1 MKKIVGSREL
11 IRNINE
17 KNIIKE
23 IFEKKETDRTS
34 ISKKVS
40 LSGATVTKI
49 VNEMISKDILV
60 EKGETDSTGG
70 RRPILLSLNKNY
82 GEFIAFKIGMGYIN
96 NLITDFSG
104 EKLYRETFYFEKIT
118 EEIIIKHITESL
130 KNEKIKNPISVGI
143 GISGIVNTKEGCV
156 VNSYILNLNNFY
168 LGKIIKEETG
178 IDTYIFNDV
187 DSFSMTHYWEG
198 NIKKYKNSVVM
209 TLGVGIGGS
218 IFVNS
223 EAYNGIGVGEI
234 GHMVIKENGEKCT
247 CGDNGCLEAEA
258 TFKNIVEMIKKETE
272 SEKLI
277 NKYKELKDTEFS
289 EREFIRLAR
298 EEDYKNYKKAFK
310 EYSYLIGIAVK
321 NLINILS
328 PEYFLIGGEALEF
341 KDDFLENTINYA
353 VEKSFGKIGRNIVFD
368 TDKLGEDAWTMGVI
382 YKMFDEKIFN
392 LNM

>member
-218 IFVNS
+218 IFINS

-277 NKYKELKDTEFS
+277 NKYKELKD
-289 EREFIRLAR
+289 
-298 EEDYKNYKKAFK
+298 
-310 EYSYLIGIAVK
+310 
-321 NLINILS
+321 
-328 PEYFLIGGEALEF
+328 
-341 KDDFLENTINYA
+341 
-353 VEKSFGKIGRNIVFD
+353 
-368 TDKLGEDAWTMGVI
+368 
-382 YKMFDEKIFN
+382 
-392 LNM
+392 